1 VGVKPTEAK
10 VRGLVTWMAGRR
22 ETNDLKPIDK
32 AIFGMVS
39 ESPGRNA
46 SEPTSS
52 LVRNRTR
59 RSSPLVSGE
68 DSMAERRLTDA
79 IVHSGGVA
87 GAARWQGNAK
97 KLEKPSSS
105 HREIGGAR

>member
-1 VGVKPTEAK
+1 
-10 VRGLVTWMAGRR
+10 
-22 ETNDLKPIDK
+22 
-32 AIFGMVS
+32 
-39 ESPGRNA
+39 
-46 SEPTSS
+46 
-52 LVRNRTR
+52 
-59 RSSPLVSGE
+59 VSGE